1 MGIISWPCSHSL
13 FPRLG
18 VSSLSDLYYAKQH
31 FWTMFWYG
39 IDSEHYHGKVPEVF
53 LFPVSSCGSS
63 LITPYSSYRL
73 ISACSYFTVWAKMG
87 LLHFWWNGSCC
98 YCHFSPGYAF
108 PSSRCPNLVWILSFG
123 LCGTFI
129 HRVLVET
136 SIEIIEYCLSKRVA
150 MSGTGKTV
158 VTVKHCSNI

>member
-39 IDSEHYHGKVPEVF
+39 IDSEHYHGRVPEVF

-73 ISACSYFTVWAKMG
+73 ISACSYSLSG
-87 LLHFWWNGSCC
+87 LKWDCSISGEMEAAATAISSQVILFLLLDAPTLFGSC
-98 YCHFSPGYAF
+98 P
-108 PSSRCPNLVWILSFG
+108 LVCVAPLS
-123 LCGTFI
+123 
-129 HRVLVET
+129 
-136 SIEIIEYCLSKRVA
+136 
-150 MSGTGKTV
+150 TGFW
-158 VTVKHCSNI
+158 